1 MSASGHHLF
10 EKLVQKCTGFF
21 IAYKKVKHSI
31 ELVRFIKAIPGFA
44 PPSGLRPCKSDPV
57 RFVRLWAP
65 LISTKSLAIAGLFVI
80 CNMTTATRV
89 GELGAPFDSSK
100 PTNRTVT

>member
-1 MSASGHHLF
+1 LF

-44 PPSGLRPCKSDPV
+44 PPGGLRPC
-57 RFVRLWAP
+57 
-65 LISTKSLAIAGLFVI
+65 IA
-80 CNMTTATRV
+80 
-89 GELGAPFDSSK
+89 
-100 PTNRTVT
+100 